1 MASGE
6 VQYYASS
13 ILINNVEYS
22 AFLTNTRLIFNDDTK
37 LRDFWLSD
45 ICKIIYS
52 DNPEQSEPSFTLY
65 IKTDSGVQNMR
76 WTFPYAPMFKKSEF
90 NAWLNAFRELLPP
103 SNIFSEA
110 QISQEQHPSGTKSCT
125 PIVVS
130 EKKNISNNSN
140 DDISSQETKTS
151 KNLIKIIFF
160 PWVILVLVGFLL
172 SLIPIFV
179 KPIYVNTGA
188 QAFLSYGVDLAT
200 GEGRYL
206 GVTFGIVALVLALV
220 TYIIIYRWDID
231 LIFQFFTIW
240 AAFIA
245 SVVAMNYF
253 YYQAEWGIIGMSSV
267 VTMIVIPC
275 VLMGVWR
282 LFSNDRNVN
291 GSSGDKESSNKEEK
305 VMPPK
310 LFKLHLNG
318 EFGDIYEECN
328 GTSNTVRLDPN
339 DRFGIKG
346 YSGTNGVYYT
356 QSSDISLRGSDGS
369 EYYKNRL
376 DEWELS
382 NEIRFRD

>member
-6 VQYYASS
+6 VQYYTSS
-13 ILINNVEYS
+13 ILINDIEYS
-22 AFLTNTRLIFNDDTK
+22 AFLTNTRLIFNDDTT
-37 LRDFWLSD
+37 LREFWLAD

-52 DNPEQSEPSFTLY
+52 DNLEQSEPSFTLY

-76 WTFPYAPMFKKSEF
+76 WTFPYAPVFKKSEF

-130 EKKNISNNSN
+130 EKKSISNNSN
-140 DDISSQETKTS
+140 DDISFQETKTS
-151 KNLIKIIFF
+151 NNVIKLIFF
-160 PWVILVLVGFLL
+160 PWVILVLVGLIL
-172 SLIPIFV
+172 SLIPIGV

-220 TYIIIYRWDID
+220 TYIIIYRLDID
-231 LIFQFFTIW
+231 LFWEFITIW

-245 SVVAMNYF
+245 GVVAMNYF
-253 YYQAEWGIIGMSSV
+253 YYQAEWSIIGMSSV
-267 VTMIVIPC
+267 VTMIVILS
-275 VLMGVWR
+275 VLMFVWK
-282 LFSNDRNVN
+282 LFSNDGNIN
-291 GSSGDKESSNKEEK
+291 GSSGDRKSSINEEK

-310 LFKLHLNG
+310 LFKLQLDG
-318 EFGDIYEECN
+318 KFGDIYEEWN
-328 GTSNTVRLDPN
+328 GTSNTVKLEPN
-339 DRFGIKG
+339 HRYGIKE
-346 YSGTNGVYYT
+346 YIGTNGVRYS
-356 QSSDISLRGSDGS
+356 QSSENYLTGSDGS
-369 EYYKNRL
+369 EYHKDRL
-376 DEWELS
+376 GQWELS
-382 NEIRFRD
+382 NEYKFRD